1 MAVSRLAS
9 SNWVR
14 GGAGVAFPQDSLA
27 AAVNPA
33 GMVFAG
39 DRFDLGMTFFR
50 PIRSA
55 SITDSTLPINGPY
68 DASRHK
74 NYFIPELGVNHLVN
88 PRLSGGVSIFG
99 NGDEYL
105 LYYRDPIARQH
116 TGRGRL
122 GTTVRLADRGL

>member
-1 MAVSRLAS
+1 MAS

-27 AAVNPA
+27 AATNPA
-33 GMVFAG
+33 GVVFAG

-55 SITDSTLPINGPY
+55 FITGSTLPIHGPY

-74 NYFIPELGVNHLVN
+74 NYFILELGVNHPVN
-88 PRLSGGVSIFG
+88 PRPSVGVSIFG
-99 NGDEYL
+99 NG
-105 LYYRDPIARQH
+105 
-116 TGRGRL
+116 G
-122 GTTVRLADRGL
+122 

>member
-1 MAVSRLAS
+1 
-9 SNWVR
+9 
-14 GGAGVAFPQDSLA
+14 
-27 AAVNPA
+27 
-33 GMVFAG
+33 MVFAG